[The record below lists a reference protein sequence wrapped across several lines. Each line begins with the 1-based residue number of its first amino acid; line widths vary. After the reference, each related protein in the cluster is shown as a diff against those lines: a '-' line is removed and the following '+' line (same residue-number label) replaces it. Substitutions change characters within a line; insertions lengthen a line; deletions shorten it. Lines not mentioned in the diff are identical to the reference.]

1 MINKEKVH
9 EKWMKYALSEAIK
22 AYDNDEVPVGAIIIK
37 DNTIIND
44 GSMLH
49 GKVNKISLV
58 SDLCCKL
65 QADNSLFNSVKF
77 IDACCIEDK

>member
-1 MINKEKVH
+1 MLSR
-9 EKWMKYALSEAIK
+9 KYYRMLAS
-22 AYDNDEVPVGAIIIK
+22 VIK

-49 GKVNKISLV
+49 GKVNKVSLV